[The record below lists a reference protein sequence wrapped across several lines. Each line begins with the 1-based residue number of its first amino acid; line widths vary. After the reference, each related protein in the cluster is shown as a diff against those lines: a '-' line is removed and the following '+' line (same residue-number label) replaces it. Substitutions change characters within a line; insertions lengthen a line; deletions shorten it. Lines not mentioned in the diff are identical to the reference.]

1 MQAHDSSSHP
11 SHHGTLNCLMDLYWW
26 PNMTK
31 FVHQY
36 VDRCLPCQQA
46 KINTH
51 PSRPSLSLLETAQH
65 PFQFISMDFVTD
77 LPPTKGFDSI
87 LMVVNQGLIKAIHLI
102 PCSKTTDSVQ
112 LVQLLI

>member
-1 MQAHDSSSHP
+1 MQAHDTSSHP
-11 SHHGTLNCLMDLYWW
+11 GHHGTLNCLTDLYWW

-36 VDRCLPCQQA
+36 VNGCLPCQQA

-51 PSRPSLSLLETAQH
+51 PSQPSLSLLETAQH
-65 PFQFISMDFVTD
+65 PFQFISMDFITD

-87 LMVVNQGLIKAIHLI
+87 LTVVDQGLMKAIHLI
-102 PCSKTTDSVQ
+102 PCSKTTDAAQ